1 MINKKVILGA
11 VVVAIVFLLYIYL
24 LLTGL
29 SFRQKNRTT
38 PIANLTVMTAA
49 VVPTIDNNLL
59 FITPTSTSSPN
70 IEVDGI
76 SIGTYVKIDGTGG
89 IGLRIRKGP
98 GTSNDVVFLAN
109 ESEVF
114 FVIDG
119 PTEKDEMLWWQLQAP
134 YDDGRAGWASA
145 DFLVPIKEENQP

>member
-29 SFRQKNRTT
+29 SFRHKNRTT

-98 GTSNDVVFLAN
+98 GTSTDVVFLAN

-114 FVIDG
+114 FVIGG
-119 PTEKDEMLWWQLQAP
+119 PTEKDGMLWWQLQAP

-145 DFLVPIKEENQP
+145 DFLVPIIDENQP